1 LRLCR
6 AVTQDLEEPPFVA
19 PEVDPNR
26 ATPAEC
32 HDIRIWLKMTGKTE
46 DEILNFY
53 GVGKL
58 EELSS
63 VIARKVLRRLME
75 MKRSRA

>member
-1 LRLCR
+1 
-6 AVTQDLEEPPFVA
+6 VA

-32 HDIRIWLKMTGKTE
+32 QDIRAWLKMAGKTE

-53 GVGKL
+53 GVGRL

-63 VIARKVLRRLME
+63 ALAKKVLRRLME
-75 MKRSRA
+75 MRRSRW